1 VSDIVVEQTAKTIGG
16 EISGIGPDDLL
27 KNESVLVMVTDALEA
42 NGVLV
47 FRDLNLE
54 PKAQVAFCERI
65 GEVDYSEG
73 HHPVPGIYRVTRDA
87 AKNSAAEYLKGTFHW
102 HIDGCTPLHG
112 EPPQKATMLS
122 AKAVAESGGETEF
135 ASTYAAYDAL
145 SDDEKERYGS
155 LRVLH
160 SLEASQR
167 LVYPDPTPEQVAGW
181 RSRPTSVHPL
191 IWTHRS
197 GRKSLLISAHAD
209 HIVDMD
215 PDESRALLDELMD
228 RATKDEF
235 VYRHHWSVGDTVIW
249 DNTGVMHRSTPY
261 PAGSPREMLR
271 TTIFGSEPIQ

>member
-1 VSDIVVEQTAKTIGG
+1 VSTIVVEATAKTIGG
-16 EISGIGPDDLL
+16 EISGIESDDLL
-27 KNESVLVMVTDALEA
+27 KDELIAAFVMEALETS
-42 NGVLV
+42 GVLV
-47 FRDLNLE
+47 FRDLNLDPE
-54 PKAQVAFCERI
+54 TQVAFCQKM
-65 GEVDYSEG
+65 GEVDFSEG

-87 AKNSAAEYLKGTFHW
+87 AKNTAAEYLKGTFHW

-122 AKAVAESGGETEF
+122 AKAVADSGGETEF

-145 SDDEKERYGS
+145 TEDEKRRFAS
-155 LRVLH
+155 LRVVH

-167 LVYPDPTPEQVAGW
+167 LVYPEPTPEQVQGW

-191 IWTHRS
+191 VWTHRS

-209 HIVDMD
+209 HVVDMD
-215 PDESRALLDELMD
+215 PDESRALLAELME
-228 RATKDEF
+228 RATSEEA

>member
-1 VSDIVVEQTAKTIGG
+1 MSTIVVEQTGKSIGAQ
-16 EISGIGPDDLL
+16 ISGLAPDELL
-27 KNESVLVMVTDALEA
+27 NDESVVVTVTDALEA

-47 FRDLNLE
+47 FRDLNLD
-54 PKAQVAFCERI
+54 PKVQVALCERM

-112 EPPQKATMLS
+112 EPPQRATMLS
-122 AKAVAESGGETEF
+122 AKAVAESGGDTEF
-135 ASTYAAYDAL
+135 ASTYAAYEAL
-145 SDDEKERYGS
+145 SDDEKERFAS

-167 LVYPDPTPEQVAGW
+167 LVYPDPTPEQIQGW
-181 RSRPTSVHPL
+181 QSRPTSVHPL
-191 IWTHRS
+191 VWTHRS

-209 HIVDMD
+209 HVLDMD

-228 RATKDEF
+228 RATKDQF

-249 DNTGVMHRSTPY
+249 DNAGVMHRATAY